1 MRELIGRRTGHALL
15 LAPPALIAALAAAYF
30 ALTGPADP
38 AAYPDAATSPCRLPF
53 PAGKAWPCV
62 QGNRGIVSHHK
73 GGRFAH
79 DFATP
84 RKTRRRPE
92 SDAAEGSPAIRPP
105 GR

>member
-1 MRELIGRRTGHALL
+1 MRELIGRRTGHVLL
-15 LAPPALIAALAAAYF
+15 LAPPALIAALAAYF
-30 ALTGPADP
+30 ALTSPADL
-38 AAYPDAATSPCRLPF
+38 AACPDAATSRCRLPF
-53 PAGKAWPCV
+53 PAGKAWPCA

-79 DFATP
+79 NFATP

-92 SDAAEGSPAIRPP
+92 SAAAEGSPAIRPP